1 MALHIPGRPCG
12 RGTVNRDPDIL
23 QLHHEPIE
31 QPRLLIHG
39 MSRAEKSVD
48 YRLASEL
55 LNL

>member
-1 MALHIPGRPCG
+1 MGLPIPVRPCD
-12 RGTVNRDPDIL
+12 RGTVSRDPDIL

-48 YRLASEL
+48 YRLVAEV